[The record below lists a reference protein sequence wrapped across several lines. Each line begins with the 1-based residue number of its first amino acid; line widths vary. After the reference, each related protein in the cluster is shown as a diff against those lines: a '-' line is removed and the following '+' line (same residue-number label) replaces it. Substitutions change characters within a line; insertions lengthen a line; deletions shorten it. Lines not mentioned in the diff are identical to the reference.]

1 MDPMV
6 EMFLSAQRAFGARVR
21 AVGADQLGL
30 PTPNTEWD
38 VSALLG
44 HLLDENW
51 WLPPLA
57 HGHDL
62 DAAGKIVE
70 SAEHAAGDDRVKAW
84 ETASVKSA
92 DAVQEEGV
100 LERTASLSRGPT
112 PMRDYLGEMIFDH
125 IVHAWD
131 LGKAIGYSGDEPLPE
146 DVVEVLYPMATGM
159 ADMLA
164 GSGMFAAPVEVPDD
178 ASTLDK
184 LLGLTG
190 RDPNWTPKS

>member
-6 EMFLSAQRAFGARVR
+6 EMFLSAQRAFSDRVH
-21 AVGADQLGL
+21 AVGADQWHL
-30 PTPNTEWD
+30 PTPNDEWD
-38 VSALLG
+38 VTALLD
-44 HLLDENW
+44 HLIDENR

-70 SAEHAAGDDRVKAW
+70 GAKTTAGDDRAKIWDDV
-84 ETASVKSA
+84 SVACA
-92 DAVQEEGV
+92 DAVKETGV

-112 PMRDYLGEMIFDH
+112 PMRDYLAEMIFDH
-125 IVHAWD
+125 LIHAWD
-131 LGKAIGYSGDEPLPE
+131 LGKAIDYVGESLPPDVTETAYAMVQQMGDLS
-146 DVVEVLYPMATGM
+146 VFG
-159 ADMLA
+159 DMFKPA
-164 GSGMFAAPVEVPDD
+164 VAVPDD

-190 RDPNWTPKS
+190 RDPR